1 VDGVVIQRW
10 KSLSL
15 AVSLAMVIAA
25 RPSGACTGDLDGDGA
40 VHIDEV
46 VSLVAC
52 ALVPEPDC
60 TPMRINELVA
70 CVGNALYG
78 CDLDTVWMTKIP
90 CRQCGD
96 CELPID
102 WWFGNIPITSGTI
115 EVPEGVTVLDS
126 EIDMVGPI
134 VCLACSCPEGGSP
147 IWHVLVPRHDVDTLR
162 EHGWYERR

>member
-1 VDGVVIQRW
+1 VNGVVIQRW

-15 AVSLAMVIAA
+15 AVSLGMVIAA

-60 TPMRINELVA
+60 TPMRINELVT

-102 WWFGNIPITSGTI
+102 WLLGNIQIDLVPI

-126 EIDMVGPI
+126 AIELVTGG
-134 VCLACSCPEGGSP
+134 VCLACTCPEFGSP
-147 IWHVLVPRHDVDTLR
+147 IWNVLVPRDDVDTLR
-162 EHGWYERR
+162 EHGWYESP